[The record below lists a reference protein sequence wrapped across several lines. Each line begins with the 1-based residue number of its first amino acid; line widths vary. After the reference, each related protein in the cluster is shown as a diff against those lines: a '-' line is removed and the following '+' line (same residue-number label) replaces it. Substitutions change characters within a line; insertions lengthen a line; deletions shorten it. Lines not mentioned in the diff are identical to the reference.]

1 MTNFIKEELEKW
13 DAEFGYLLV
22 RQKAKLYNDGK
33 YSQGFEKDWDSA
45 QKEIDRIKAFITAS
59 HLRLLE
65 RVVGI
70 VDKITVTPQN
80 KYDKEDLEKAQLI
93 NEYLLPAVKTKLI
106 NELKSI
112 E

>member
-1 MTNFIKEELEKW
+1 MTNFIKEELETIKKEVVE
-13 DAEFGYLLV
+13 AGYVWNKIGEELNPILE
-22 RQKAKLYNDGK
+22 KAVV
-33 YSQGFEKDWDSA
+33 
-45 QKEIDRIKAFITAS
+45 AS